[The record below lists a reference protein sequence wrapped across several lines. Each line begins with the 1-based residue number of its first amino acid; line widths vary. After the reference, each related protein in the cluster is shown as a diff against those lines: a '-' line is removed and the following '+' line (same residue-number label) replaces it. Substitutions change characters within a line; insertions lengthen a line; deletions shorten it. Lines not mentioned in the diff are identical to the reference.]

1 MRSRQLI
8 SDYITPPSPFLK
20 WAGGKRWLVRKYYSL
35 FPKSFRNY
43 YEPFLGSGAV
53 FFSLMPKRGVL
64 SDCNGDLICTYQAL
78 KENWKSVYRYLR
90 MYGNKHSKEFYY
102 SIRASRPT
110 SLFARAARFI
120 YLNRTCWNGLYRVN
134 QNGEFNVPKGT
145 KDKVVLETDNWGAV
159 SSALKNFELIQSD
172 YLQVL
177 DRVHKDDF
185 VFLDPPYTIQT
196 KQTFVRYNK
205 QGFFWEEQLA
215 LCHAAAVVASRG
227 AKVMV
232 THKANE
238 CIKRLYERAGF
249 FVRTI
254 SRNSVISGDPNGR
267 GRYDE
272 LLIRSW
278 E

>member
-1 MRSRQLI
+1 MQSHGTFGNNT
-8 SDYITPPSPFLK
+8 SSPSPFLK
-20 WAGGKRWLVRKYYSL
+20 WAGGKRWLVRKYYSF

-53 FFSLMPKRGVL
+53 FFLLKPKRGVL
-64 SDCNGDLICTYQAL
+64 SDCNGDLISTYQAL
-78 KENWKSVYRYLR
+78 QANWKSVYRYLR
-90 MYGNKHSKEFYY
+90 MYDRQHSKEFYY

-134 QNGEFNVPKGT
+134 QDGEFNVPKGT

-159 SSALKNFELIQSD
+159 SSALQNFELIQSD

-177 DRVHKDDF
+177 DRVRKDDF

-196 KQTFVRYNK
+196 KHTFVRYNK
-205 QGFFWEEQLA
+205 QAFFWEDQLA
-215 LCHAAAVVASRG
+215 LCQAAVDAANRG

-238 CIKRLYERAGF
+238 KIKEMYEREGF
-249 FVRTI
+249 CVKYI
-254 SRNSVISGDPNGR
+254 SRASVIAADPDVR

-278 E
+278 